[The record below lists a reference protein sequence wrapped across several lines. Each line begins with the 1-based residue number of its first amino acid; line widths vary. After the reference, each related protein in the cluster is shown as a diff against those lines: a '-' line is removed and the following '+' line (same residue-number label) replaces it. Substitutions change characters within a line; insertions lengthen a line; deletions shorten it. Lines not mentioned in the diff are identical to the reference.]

1 MIPVLGIP
9 ILTGPDLLDKMLRSV
24 TLPVDHLVIIDNG
37 KVVDEVKTSADKV
50 DIVQM
55 PNNIGVAQAWNLII
69 KSTPQAPWWLICNF
83 DIEFTPKALADV
95 VSKSDKDSVVTSSKG
110 FAAFTIGS
118 NVIRKVGLFDE
129 GFAPAYH
136 EDTDYEHRLRC
147 AGIKVKKSGIKMVHL
162 DHVTAA
168 DKGWNLHEMIKKS
181 EKQYVKKWGG
191 TYRQETRTEAQELG
205 WSIDQWI

>member
-9 ILTGPDLLDKMLRSV
+9 ILTGPDLLNKMLRSV

-37 KVVDEVKTSADKV
+37 KVVEKIKTSADKV

-69 KSTPQAPWWLICNF
+69 KSTPRVPWWLICNF
-83 DIEFTPKALADV
+83 DIEFTPEALVDV
-95 VSKSDKDSVVTSSKG
+95 VNQSDADSVVTSSEG
-110 FAAFTIGS
+110 WAAFTIGS

-147 AGIKVKKSGIKMVHL
+147 AGITVKKSGVSMSHL

-168 DKGWNLHEMIKKS
+168 DKGWNLNEMITNS

-191 TYRQETRTEAQELG
+191 TYRHETRTEAKELG